1 MNLKNEDILVK
12 KYVQPKAL
20 ILSLV
25 ISQASFANESSFG
38 NLSTE
43 TNGPIAAS
51 SDEML
56 VDNGSGYADFIKN
69 VEISQGNMSLY
80 ADFVRIFYNDEKSE
94 IEKMNAK
101 HNVLLISGD
110 DRAGANE
117 AEYDLN
123 LGTIVLI
130 GSAWISQGGNKVS
143 ASRIELDM
151 ETGSAKMTGK
161 VKTTILSIDKE
172 QE

>member
-80 ADFVRIFYNDEKSE
+80 ADFVRIF
-94 IEKMNAK
+94 
-101 HNVLLISGD
+101 
-110 DRAGANE
+110 
-117 AEYDLN
+117 
-123 LGTIVLI
+123 
-130 GSAWISQGGNKVS
+130 
-143 ASRIELDM
+143 
-151 ETGSAKMTGK
+151 
-161 VKTTILSIDKE
+161 
-172 QE
+172 